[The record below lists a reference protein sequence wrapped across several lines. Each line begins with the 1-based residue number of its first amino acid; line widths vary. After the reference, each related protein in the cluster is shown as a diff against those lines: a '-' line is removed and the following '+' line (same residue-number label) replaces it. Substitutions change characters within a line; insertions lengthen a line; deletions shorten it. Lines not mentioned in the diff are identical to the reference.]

1 MDNKPRRWW
10 IAGLLSLIEP
20 GLGQIYNG
28 QARKGIIF
36 FLIPLLLLPGLLLC
50 LNSSNVLIYFGM
62 FALLIL
68 AYYIIVIG
76 DAITNAR
83 KFSSEYYLK
92 RYNRIAI
99 YIGVIIVSTVLSNS
113 LSFLIKSNYIQAY
126 KLPAASME
134 PTLLIGDHILV
145 DRQISA
151 RNPKRGEII
160 IFEFPEDP
168 SKDFVKRVVA
178 VGGDTVEVRE
188 KELLINNKPLK
199 ESYIVHKE
207 LDVVP
212 ATKNP
217 RDNLGPVNVPE
228 GSYFVMGDNRDRS
241 YDSRFWGFVEKK
253 KIKGT
258 VRNIYWSWDRNNNA
272 VRWDRIGIKVL

>member
-1 MDNKPRRWW
+1 MDNKPRKWW

-28 QARKGIIF
+28 QARKGII
-36 FLIPLLLLPGLLLC
+36 ILLLPLMLLPVAFLC
-50 LNSSNVLIYFGM
+50 LNSSNVLFYLGVL
-62 FALLIL
+62 ALWTV
-68 AYYIIVIG
+68 AYYIFVVG
-76 DAITNAR
+76 DAISNAR
-83 KFSSEYYLK
+83 KFRSEYLLK
-92 RYNRIAI
+92 RYNRLAI
-99 YIGVIIVSTVLSNS
+99 YIGVIILSTGLGTS
-113 LSFLIKSNYIQAY
+113 LKFLIKSNYVQAY

-145 DRQISA
+145 DRHMST
-151 RNPKRGEII
+151 RNPTRGDII

-178 VGGDTVEVRE
+178 IGGDTVEVRE
-188 KELLINNKPLK
+188 KDLYINNKPLK

-207 LDVVP
+207 LDVIP
-212 ATKNP
+212 ATQNP
-217 RDNLGPVNVPE
+217 RDNLGPVTVPE

-258 VRNIYWSWDRNNNA
+258 VRNIYWSWDRKNSA
-272 VRWDRIGIKVL
+272 VRWERIGIKVL